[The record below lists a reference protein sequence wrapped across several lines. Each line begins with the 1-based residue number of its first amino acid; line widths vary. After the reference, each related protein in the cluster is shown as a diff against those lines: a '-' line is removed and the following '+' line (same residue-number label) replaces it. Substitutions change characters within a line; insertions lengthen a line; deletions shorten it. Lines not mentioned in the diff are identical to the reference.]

1 MTMATTGCEAARPRL
16 PIGEF
21 IVLIAMLF
29 ALTAFSIDSML
40 PALPQIAGELSSDE
54 PNRAQLIIAGFVLG
68 TGFGTFVTGPI
79 SDAIGRRGVILGGA
93 AIYAVGAVLAW
104 AAPSLELIIVARF
117 LQGLGA
123 AGPRIAAM
131 ALVRDLY
138 SGREMARIISVMMMV
153 FVLVPAVAPLLGS
166 VIIQQAG
173 WRSIF
178 LAFILFAGLV
188 SGWFA
193 MRQPE
198 TLAPAHRRP
207 LKFALI
213 AAATGEVLTHRV
225 VVMVTL
231 VMALAF
237 GVLFATIASV
247 QQVFDL
253 TFARAESFPSWFAFI
268 ALVAG
273 SGNLLNARLVVRLG
287 MRWMVTATFAA
298 QIVISGTM
306 ALAFDMGLLTQ
317 AGEFWAFLFWVCSIF
332 FTAGLTLGNLN
343 ALALEPMG
351 HIAGTAASIV
361 SAVATVISVAIAAP
375 IGLAFDGTPL
385 PLMNGVLLCC
395 LVALPIMLLL
405 PRPKRD

>member
-68 TGFGTFVTGPI
+68 MGFGTFVTGPI

-193 MRQPE
+193 MRPW
-198 TLAPAHRRP
+198 TR
-207 LKFALI
+207 
-213 AAATGEVLTHRV
+213 
-225 VVMVTL
+225 
-231 VMALAF
+231 
-237 GVLFATIASV
+237 
-247 QQVFDL
+247 
-253 TFARAESFPSWFAFI
+253 
-268 ALVAG
+268 
-273 SGNLLNARLVVRLG
+273 
-287 MRWMVTATFAA
+287 
-298 QIVISGTM
+298 
-306 ALAFDMGLLTQ
+306 
-317 AGEFWAFLFWVCSIF
+317 
-332 FTAGLTLGNLN
+332 
-343 ALALEPMG
+343 
-351 HIAGTAASIV
+351 
-361 SAVATVISVAIAAP
+361 SA
-375 IGLAFDGTPL
+375 
-385 PLMNGVLLCC
+385 
-395 LVALPIMLLL
+395 
-405 PRPKRD
+405 